1 MGMYYTAWWPQWIM
15 CVLRAQSYPTL
26 CDSMEY
32 SPPDRLPCSWNFP
45 GKNIGVGCHFL
56 PGDLPNPDVN
66 LHTAWWPQWIMCV
79 LRARSCPTLCDSME
93 HSPPDRLLCSW
104 NFPGK
109 NTGVGC
115 HFLPGN
121 LPNPDVNLHLLRLC
135 IGRQILYQCATILI
149 AYLKAAK
156 RVNLKSVH
164 HKEKNFFN

>member
-1 MGMYYTAWWPQWIM
+1 MYYTAWWPQWIM

-115 HFLPGN
+115 HFPLSQSVWC
-121 LPNPDVNLHLLRLC
+121 LPNKVETFQCFLHYSEVIWSLV
-135 IGRQILYQCATILI
+135 IPQEATWNHGGLGDMEP
-149 AYLKAAK
+149 
-156 RVNLKSVH
+156 SG
-164 HKEKNFFN
+164 